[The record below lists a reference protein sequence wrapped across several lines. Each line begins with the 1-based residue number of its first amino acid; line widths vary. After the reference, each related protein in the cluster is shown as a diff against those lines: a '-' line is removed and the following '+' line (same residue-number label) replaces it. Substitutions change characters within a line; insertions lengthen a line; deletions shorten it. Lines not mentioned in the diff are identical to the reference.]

1 VQFAKSFADDHE
13 RDDAFKNIVPV
24 LARAGRF
31 TDALDSAGPIENRY
45 LQSGAIGDIAI
56 EEGRAGRV
64 DDALQRVRAIEDPR
78 SRALVMRRVA
88 WDLRADAVARGE
100 DGKTVALLADVQAI
114 EGPPKF
120 MFMSGIHHPS
130 EFMPALA
137 IIAQEGD

>member
-1 VQFAKSFADDHE
+1 MRLRPRLSLIAIRIPPLKPGFLGRSAEAK
-13 RDDAFKNIVPV
+13 
-24 LARAGRF
+24 AGF
-31 TDALDSAGPIENRY
+31 STDAA
-45 LQSGAIGDIAI
+45 AT
-56 EEGRAGRV
+56 
-64 DDALQRVRAIEDPR
+64 IEDPR

-100 DGKTVALLADVQAI
+100 DGKIIALLTDVQAI
-114 EGPPKF
+114 EGPLKF